1 VSNSLWKAIGRRN
14 QIVVLVFVMCLVIV
28 AASGGCYAH
37 RLPAAS
43 RTAAEALGGGAL
55 PYTVSVIA
63 WNVEPGDKSGR
74 DPKAYARELA
84 DLMND
89 SHAFKASRFET
100 EPAATADLVAISTGL
115 KCESS
120 VVPIFTILTLGIVPT
135 VFDGERC
142 DGLILRSSKPGS
154 PPPIEIRIRTKDQ
167 VIVGWAALGFGALR
181 NWSYGVVGEDHQYG
195 NLLRLEV
202 ARLKADIDTLATA
215 VPPEPPV
222 LAPGIPPP
230 PTDQP
235 QGKQRQQ

>member
-14 QIVVLVFVMCLVIV
+14 QIVVLVFVVCLVIV

-43 RTAAEALGGGAL
+43 QSAAEALGGGAL

-89 SHAFKASRFET
+89 SRAFKTSRFDAA
-100 EPAATADLVAISTGL
+100 PAANADLVAISTGL

-120 VVPIFTILTLGIVPT
+120 VVPIFTILTAGIIPT

-154 PPPIEIRIRTKDQ
+154 PAPIEIRIRTKEQ
-167 VIVGWAALGFGALR
+167 VIVGWAALGFGVLR
-181 NWSYGVVGEDHQYG
+181 SWSYGVVGEDRQYG
-195 NLLRLEV
+195 TLLRLEV
-202 ARLKADIDTLATA
+202 ARLKADIDKLATS
-215 VPPEPPV
+215 VPPEAPV
-222 LAPGIPPP
+222 LNPGTPPP

-235 QGKQRQQ
+235 QKTERSK